1 MDMDTVTKID
11 SATPL
16 VSVLLPVYNAQ
27 DTVVE
32 AIQSILDQ
40 TYTHFEFIIIND
52 GSTDASRE
60 RILSVRDDRIRYYE
74 NECNQGLVYT
84 LNRGIDLCR
93 GKYIARMDADD
104 ISLPTRFEKQVAVME
119 KSPNIIVCGTDISY
133 FGDPNKVKYYSNRM
147 SDSTSLENFR
157 ENLIMGPGIAHPSV
171 MIRISVLDEH
181 HLRYDED
188 YPCAEDYK
196 FWIDLVD
203 YGDFHIIPER
213 LLKYRFSATQIS
225 TFHRLQQ
232 DESSKKCRWLF
243 LQRNLSP
250 ETFARLKEHIDLKVL
265 RTVRKETSNTQIWEV
280 LYMSFTKF
288 SWMDWPYFIL
298 SGDIFRLKR
307 FCFRCLVLKRFQRV
321 PGYFL

>member
-1 MDMDTVTKID
+1 MTTVTKID

-32 AIQSILDQ
+32 AIQSILAQ

-60 RILSVRDDRIRYYE
+60 RILSVPDDRIRYYE
-74 NECNQGLVYT
+74 NESNQGLVYT

-104 ISLPTRFEKQVAVME
+104 ISLPTRFEKQVEVME
-119 KSPNIIVCGTDISY
+119 TSPNIIVCGTDVSY
-133 FGDPNKVKYYSNRM
+133 FGDPEKVEYHSRRKRNPIS
-147 SDSTSLENFR
+147 SENFR
-157 ENLIMGPGIAHPSV
+157 ENLIIGADISHPSV
-171 MIRISVLDEH
+171 MIRKSVLDEY

-213 LLKYRFSATQIS
+213 LLKYRLSATQIS
-225 TFHRLQQ
+225 TFHHPLQ
-232 DESSKKCRWLF
+232 DESSKRCRWLI
-243 LQRNLSP
+243 LQINLTP
-250 ETFARLKEHIDLKVL
+250 ETFALLKENIDLKVL
-265 RTVRKETSNTQIWEV
+265 RRVRKETSNIEIWRI

-288 SWMDWPYFIL
+288 SWLDWPFFIL
-298 SGDIFRLKR
+298 SGDMFRLKKLYLR
-307 FCFRCLVLKRFQRV
+307 SLLLRPFNHQLS
-321 PGYFL
+321 PFL